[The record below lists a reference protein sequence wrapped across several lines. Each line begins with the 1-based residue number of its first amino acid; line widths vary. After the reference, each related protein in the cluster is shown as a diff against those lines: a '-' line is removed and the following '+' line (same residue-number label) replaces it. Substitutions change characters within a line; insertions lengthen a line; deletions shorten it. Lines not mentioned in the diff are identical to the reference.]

1 MQPEINKTRAINA
14 ALNVRFMRARQIDLN
29 MNPLER
35 YATRDIIHE
44 RNPVGDG
51 RAAQAS
57 NVHLTT
63 MVDGPERQPFP
74 NSFVFDNTISR
85 RNNLGYS
92 ILVCLRWYDRRLKGN
107 VGSLEL
113 AWFNRWRN
121 SSILDGAGIYGLP
134 WSQGCP

>member
-14 ALNVRFMRARQIDLN
+14 ALTVRFMRVRQIDLN

-35 YATRDIIHE
+35 NATRNIIHE
-44 RNPVGDG
+44 RNPAGDG

-57 NVHLTT
+57 ENHLPT
-63 MVDGPERQPFP
+63 MVDGSEGQPFP
-74 NSFVFDNTISR
+74 NSFVSDSSISC

-113 AWFNRWRN
+113 DWFNRWRC
-121 SSILDGAGIYGLP
+121 SSILDGSRIYDVP
-134 WSQGCP
+134 RSQGCP